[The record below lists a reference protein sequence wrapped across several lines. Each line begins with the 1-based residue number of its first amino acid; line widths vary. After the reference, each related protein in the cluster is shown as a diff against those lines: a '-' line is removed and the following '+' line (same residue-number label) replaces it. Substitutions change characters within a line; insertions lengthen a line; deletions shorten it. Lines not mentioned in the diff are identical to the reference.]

1 MRLATLLPLALAA
14 LPLAAAVPAAPPECV
29 ASSKAFTGAAFDAPF
44 FVFDGS
50 GQRGPGIGQFDA
62 PSGIAAVGAGLLVIA
77 DTGNHRLKLVT
88 QEGFFQDFWGGGG
101 SEPGLFQRP
110 GGIAPAERGFIWAVD
125 TGNHR
130 VQKLAVFGEK
140 VSDLTGISHASIGG
154 HGSAPGLL
162 DRPTDV
168 AVDAAQRVWVVDAGN
183 RRVQQLSPSGEPLRA
198 VGGFTDP
205 WGIAIAPSGA
215 IYVTDR
221 GRHRVVQLDAEGTVV
236 AEWGRHGSGPGELDG
251 PHGIAVDPDGFV
263 YVADTGNARVQKL
276 TAAGEPVAV
285 VGCRGARAGQFVE
298 PVAVAIDAERHL
310 YVADSGGHR
319 VQKLG
324 HQ

>member
-1 MRLATLLPLALAA
+1 MRLAAFAPLMLAA
-14 LPLAAAVPAAPPECV
+14 LPIAAAVPAPTECV
-29 ASSKAFTGAAFDAPF
+29 ASSRAFTGAAIDAPF

-50 GQRGPGIGQFDA
+50 GQRGPGIGQFDS
-62 PSGIAAVGAGLLVIA
+62 PSAVASVGAGLLVIA

-88 QEGFFQDFWGGGG
+88 HEGFFQDFWGGAG

-110 GGIAPAERGFIWAVD
+110 GGIAPAERGFVWAVD

-130 VQKLAVFGEK
+130 VQKLAVFAKK
-140 VSDLTGISHASIGG
+140 VSDLTGGAQTIIGG
-154 HGSAPGLL
+154 HGSAPGRL
-162 DRPTDV
+162 DRPTAV
-168 AVDAAQRVWVVDAGN
+168 AVDGAQRVWVVDAGN
-183 RRVQQLSPSGEPLRA
+183 RRVQQFSPSGEHLR
-198 VGGFTDP
+198 VVEGFADP
-205 WGIAIAPSGA
+205 YGIAIAPSGA

-221 GRHRVVQLDAEGTVV
+221 GRHRVVQLDADGKVV

-276 TAAGEPVAV
+276 TAGGEPVST
-285 VGCRGARAGQFVE
+285 VGCRGSDAGQFVA
-298 PVAVAIDAERHL
+298 PVDVTLDAERHL